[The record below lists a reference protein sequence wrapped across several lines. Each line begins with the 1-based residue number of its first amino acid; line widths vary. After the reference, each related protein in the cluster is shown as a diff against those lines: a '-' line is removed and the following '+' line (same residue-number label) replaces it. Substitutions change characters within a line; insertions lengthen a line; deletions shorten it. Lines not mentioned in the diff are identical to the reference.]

1 MQLYHVVGDA
11 TQPVKSPAI
20 IAHVCNDEG
29 KWGSGFVLA
38 LGKAHPQAESE
49 YHGLTPGRRVLGFT
63 QFVVDGDVTIANMI
77 AQHGVRPHHGI
88 PLRYSSLN
96 ICLADVQNRALAEG
110 RTVHMPRIGAKR
122 GGGDWS
128 VIKAIILATMKV
140 DTYVYTLPAEA
151 NDWPE
156 TKVQVA
162 LGANTSSEAKGAL

>member
-11 TQPVKSPAI
+11 TQPVKKPAI
-20 IAHVCNDEG
+20 ICHVANDEG

-38 LGKAHPQAESE
+38 LGKAYPKAESE
-49 YHGLTPGRRVLGFT
+49 YRSLAPSQCVLGYT
-63 QFVVDGDVTIANMI
+63 QFVIDGDVTIANMI
-77 AQHGVRPHHGI
+77 AQHGVRPHQGI

-96 ICLADVQNRALAEG
+96 ICLSDVQNRALAED

-122 GGGDWS
+122 GCGDWN
-128 VIKAIILATMKV
+128 VIKAIIMATMKV